1 VAPDLSTLD
10 ERAGGCSAADGAAPR
25 SRVPTDNPTT
35 RVYAHATGEWRQAAL
50 DELATL
56 IADSDPGREQR
67 AT

>member
-1 VAPDLSTLD
+1 VLPTRRRSTSAPVVAPPVVS
-10 ERAGGCSAADGAAPR
+10 APR

-56 IADSDPGREQR
+56 IADTDPGHEQR